1 MPQTMFARIWS
12 QHQVLARDDGQVL
25 LYVDRHFIHDVS
37 AVAFAELRRRGLRMR
52 APHRTF
58 GTPDHYVPTA
68 SRDYATIGDPEKRVM
83 AQALIADSAAAGV
96 TSLAL
101 DDPRQ
106 GIVHVV
112 GPEQGLSWPGT
123 LIVCAD
129 SHTSTHGALG
139 ALAFGIGATE
149 MTHVLATQSLWQRR
163 PKTMRIAVDGRL
175 GHGVSRSDIR
185 ALLRIHSPQ
194 GLSAARNF
202 DLTSHS
208 SIVRSVH
215 FLDSLQT
222 EIVTANAHHI
232 AGLHF
237 DVLFGLKA
245 CDQGDADNKHR
256 NSYMSELHSVVTAA
270 LHA

>member
-1 MPQTMFARIWS
+1 MFARIWS

-175 GHGVSRSDIR
+175 GHGVSAKDVVLAII
-185 ALLRIHSPQ
+185 ARIGAAGAAGHVIEYVGSAIT
-194 GLSAARNF
+194 GLSMEGRLTVCNMSIEAGARAA
-202 DLTSHS
+202 
-208 SIVRSVH
+208 
-215 FLDSLQT
+215 
-222 EIVTANAHHI
+222 
-232 AGLHF
+232 
-237 DVLFGLKA
+237 
-245 CDQGDADNKHR
+245 
-256 NSYMSELHSVVTAA
+256 
-270 LHA
+270 